1 MSLSNQTYNTL
12 KWIAQILLPAL
23 ATLYL
28 ALAGLWG
35 FPHTEAVVGTI
46 TALDTFLG
54 ALLGLGLRLILG
66 LRLGSGRLRGGG
78 SLGSGRGH
86 GLDLRGGLGDPGGL
100 SDGDLLPCGQRLTGI
115 GGEDANTGGHTGSLD
130 GPGGGDLGPASSAG
144 TRGDHGQ
151 GKTGRCGDC
160 QTPARGGSKV
170 IQWGKSSGGFAVTC
184 DGA

>member
-54 ALLGLGLRLILG
+54 ALLGLAAKNYETTRTRRSTPLWR
-66 LRLGSGRLRGGG
+66 
-78 SLGSGRGH
+78 
-86 GLDLRGGLGDPGGL
+86 P
-100 SDGDLLPCGQRLTGI
+100 LPRT
-115 GGEDANTGGHTGSLD
+115 
-130 GPGGGDLGPASSAG
+130 
-144 TRGDHGQ
+144 
-151 GKTGRCGDC
+151 
-160 QTPARGGSKV
+160 
-170 IQWGKSSGGFAVTC
+170 
-184 DGA
+184 